1 MKKPIL
7 LSLLIALLLGIVGCA
22 NQHDSGV
29 GEDRI
34 HGSAGVRLQSRDT
47 SHFTPDR
54 APY

>member
-1 MKKPIL
+1 MKKPLL
-7 LSLLIALLLGIVGCA
+7 LSLLIALLFNIAGCA

-34 HGSAGVRLQSRDT
+34 HGNAGVRLQSRDT
-47 SHFTPDR
+47 SRFTPDR